1 MTKHPALDDFVREAL
16 ARGTPRPQIADQLR
30 EAGWTQR
37 ETDAALAGWTD
48 SQPDAGPVPR
58 PVRSGAARETL
69 FHALLFVTFGMVA
82 GHVLALAFAQ
92 IEIFLPD
99 PDRVQVYAA
108 GGLRWA
114 MAGLIVFTPVFWL
127 IDRSDRRALATDPAR
142 PHGTARRWL
151 SSLAVFIAALTLL
164 GDALVLIY
172 TFLDGQM
179 TSRFL
184 AKSAVVAGLAGLVLG
199 YFRQDRAGLRA
210 ASAQGLAGLAALVLA
225 LSFASVGGPGQGQ
238 IERRDE
244 ARIADLRQLTQDVRR
259 CLQEQIGALPEDL
272 APMDCASNPSRLTGY
287 AAAITYQRR
296 SASSF
301 ALCTEVEF
309 PPAIPTYDITLE
321 GTTACLP
328 TDLQ

>member
-1 MTKHPALDDFVREAL
+1 MQVPSAELREEQLVASESARGDL
-16 ARGTPRPQIADQLR
+16 ARRTRAPRATATTATNKVKR
-30 EAGWTQR
+30 V
-37 ETDAALAGWTD
+37 AA
-48 SQPDAGPVPR
+48 VFMK
-58 PVRSGAARETL
+58 RSGAKPELVAI
-69 FHALLFVTFGMVA
+69 ALVYL
-82 GHVLALAFAQ
+82 
-92 IEIFLPD
+92 
-99 PDRVQVYAA
+99 VQ
-108 GGLRWA
+108 GLLR
-114 MAGLIVFTPVFWL
+114 
-127 IDRSDRRALATDPAR
+127 
-142 PHGTARRWL
+142 L

-309 PPAIPTYDITLE
+309 PPAIPTYDIMLE